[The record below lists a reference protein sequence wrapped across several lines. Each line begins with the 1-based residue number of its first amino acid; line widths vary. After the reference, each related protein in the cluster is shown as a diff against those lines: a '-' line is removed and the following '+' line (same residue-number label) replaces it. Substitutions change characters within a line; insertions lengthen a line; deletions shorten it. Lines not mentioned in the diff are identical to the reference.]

1 MLWNLESY
9 HFINNPINLDPSC
22 KTSRILEL
30 FCLKP
35 DEEETVALLSY
46 SQINKFK
53 PKKNKKKREMNS
65 HKPNGFFQIP
75 SYIYIA
81 ECFVRR

>member
-1 MLWNLESY
+1 MFQIKCICMLWNLESY
-9 HFINNPINLDPSC
+9 HFINNLINLDPSC

-46 SQINKFK
+46 SQINKVDSYDSPQNMF
-53 PKKNKKKREMNS
+53 KKKI
-65 HKPNGFFQIP
+65 FD
-75 SYIYIA
+75 
-81 ECFVRR
+81 